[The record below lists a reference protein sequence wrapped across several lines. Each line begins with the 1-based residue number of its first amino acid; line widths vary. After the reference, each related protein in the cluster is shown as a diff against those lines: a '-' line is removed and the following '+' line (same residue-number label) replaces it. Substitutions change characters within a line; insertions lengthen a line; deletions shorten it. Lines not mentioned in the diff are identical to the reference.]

1 MNWKAWIAVG
11 FWAVAS
17 GVQAQPGADVV
28 TREMALA
35 AQLRCVVCQNQTVAE
50 SQAPMALDMRR
61 EIRSQLE
68 QGLSDAEVVSFF
80 EQRYGAFVRY
90 SPPWKATTW
99 LLWSAPFALLGVGLW
114 GLRMTLKRRKPSV
127 TVLSTAQRQQVQA
140 WLEQPDED
148 GRA

>member
-1 MNWKAWIAVG
+1 MKWKTWIAVSV
-11 FWAVAS
+11 WVLTTVA
-17 GVQAQPGADVV
+17 QAQPNADVQA
-28 TREMALA
+28 REMALA

-50 SQAPMALDMRR
+50 SQAPMAQDMRR

-68 QGLSDAEVVSFF
+68 QGLSDADVVSFF

-90 SPPWKATTW
+90 SPPWKTSTW
-99 LLWSAPFALLGVGLW
+99 FLWSAPFVLLVLGLL
-114 GLRMTLKRRKPSV
+114 GLRMTLKRRKPPV
-127 TVLSTAQRQQVQA
+127 TTLSQAQRQRVQA